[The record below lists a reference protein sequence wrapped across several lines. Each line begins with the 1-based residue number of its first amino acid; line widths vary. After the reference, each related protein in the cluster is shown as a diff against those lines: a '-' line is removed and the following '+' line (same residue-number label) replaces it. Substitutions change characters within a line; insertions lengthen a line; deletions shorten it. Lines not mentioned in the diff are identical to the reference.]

1 MGKGSFGKDFED
13 HPYSFGA
20 SELFNIFK
28 WAKYEIP
35 SLLAYTMSVQMR
47 SALFSIHCWKDEIRD
62 LRQAVQAFNHPDAS
76 LSVLPTFVIPHIPL
90 RFGIPFLFV

>member
-1 MGKGSFGKDFED
+1 MLHNLFLFLLGFSNWKKGLLAMILKI
-13 HPYSFGA
+13 PPTSFGA

-62 LRQAVQAFNHPDAS
+62 LRQAVQ
-76 LSVLPTFVIPHIPL
+76 
-90 RFGIPFLFV
+90 